1 MTPEEHA
8 GQAEELLSAATKQLR
23 IWSGAVIPS
32 DISPE
37 QVAKAHA
44 LAALA
49 QVHATLAL
57 LQGDPAVVGG
67 PGLAPGS

>member
-8 GQAEELLSAATKQLR
+8 GQAEELLAAATKQLR

-37 QVAKAHA
+37 QVARAHA

-57 LQGDPAVVGG
+57 VQGDSGIVSGAGS
-67 PGLAPGS
+67 APGS